1 MTTDGIKINVSS
13 VTLPKLWRET
23 HNHINN
29 SNVSLYTRSEQG
41 FDIFWRI
48 TMKTKTTW
56 DTLNTRNCVPLV
68 EVDILKEK
76 FHTTRVVIII
86 MIIIVIMIIIMLYS
100 QLSQNIYPWIWN
112 ENKLCL
118 MYKNVY

>member
-1 MTTDGIKINVSS
+1 M
-13 VTLPKLWRET
+13 
-23 HNHINN
+23 NN
-29 SNVSLYTRSEQG
+29 SNVSPYTQSEQG

>member
-1 MTTDGIKINVSS
+1 
-13 VTLPKLWRET
+13 
-23 HNHINN
+23 
-29 SNVSLYTRSEQG
+29 
-41 FDIFWRI
+41 
-48 TMKTKTTW
+48 MKTKTTW

-100 QLSQNIYPWIWN
+100 KLSQNICPWIWN

>member
-1 MTTDGIKINVSS
+1 MTTDSIKINVSS
-13 VTLPKLWRET
+13 VTSPKLWRET

-76 FHTTRVVIII
+76 FHTTKVLIII
-86 MIIIVIMIIIMLYS
+86 MIIIVIIIIIMIIIIMLYS
-100 QLSQNIYPWIWN
+100 QLSRNIYRSI
-112 ENKLCL
+112 
-118 MYKNVY
+118 

>member
-29 SNVSLYTRSEQG
+29 SNVSPYTQSEQG

-86 MIIIVIMIIIMLYS
+86 MIIIVIMIIIILYS
-100 QLSQNIYPWIWN
+100 QLSQNIYPRIWN